1 MTTLTRPL
9 NMTSSRQT
17 LTFPVN
23 GYDPNVT
30 AYLWGAGGGAGGSDA
45 ARQGGAGTGGGYVRA
60 DFTVVPGDTIEITVG
75 SAGGSGV
82 NSSPANAQLIT
93 IFNTRTAIPNTLGST
108 APLPRASNTYVANWS
123 AFLNQNGV
131 WNTGTSIT
139 GATTN
144 LSQTLTSGS
153 ASKPAF

>member
-45 ARQGGAGTGGGYVRA
+45 ARQEVEAQLRR
-60 DFTVVPGDTIEITVG
+60 DLDRQF
-75 SAGGSGV
+75 V
-82 NSSPANAQLIT
+82 NSA
-93 IFNTRTAIPNTLGST
+93 
-108 APLPRASNTYVANWS
+108 VA
-123 AFLNQNGV
+123 F
-131 WNTGTSIT
+131 
-139 GATTN
+139 
-144 LSQTLTSGS
+144 
-153 ASKPAF
+153 